1 MVKRWRIK
9 SLRNW

>member
-1 MVKRWRIK
+1 MK